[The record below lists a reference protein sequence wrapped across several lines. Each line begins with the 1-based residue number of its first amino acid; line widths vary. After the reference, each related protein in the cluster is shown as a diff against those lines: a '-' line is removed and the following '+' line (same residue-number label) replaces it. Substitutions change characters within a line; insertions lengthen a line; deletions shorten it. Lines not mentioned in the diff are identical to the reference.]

1 MPNAVVTGASRQAGI
16 GVAVARALASAG
28 CSVFIT
34 YFGAFD
40 AAQPWGG
47 REDDLEGLLAE
58 LRAQGE
64 GVRAEG
70 LELDL
75 AEVGAAETL
84 FEQAHRALGEVQIL
98 VNNAAY
104 ASRGDLGSLSA
115 ASLDRHYAVNVRAN
129 ALLVQA
135 FVKQFRG
142 PWGRVVNLTS
152 GQGAGPMPDELA
164 YAASKGAVEAL
175 TTSLSPTLA
184 ARNITINAVDPGP
197 TDTGWMTPAL
207 RAELAAA
214 SPRGRVGLPEDAAR
228 LIAFLASEEAGWVTG
243 QIIRSRGG

>member
-1 MPNAVVTGASRQAGI
+1 LPNAVVTGASRRAGI
-16 GVAVARALASAG
+16 GAAIARALASAG
-28 CSVFIT
+28 CGVFIT

-47 REDDLEGLLAE
+47 RKDDPEGLLAE
-58 LRAQGE
+58 LRAK

-84 FEQAHRALGEVQIL
+84 FAQAHRTLGEVQIL

-104 ASRGDLGSLSA
+104 AAREDLESWSA

-152 GQGAGPMPDELA
+152 GQGAGPMPSELA

-184 ARNITINAVDPGP
+184 ARNITVNAVDPGP
-197 TDTGWMTPAL
+197 TDTGWMTPAF